1 MSVAIILLWPV
12 TPKSVPPKIGPAGP
26 ILAKNLPKVVPW
38 TTFATKIGLAGQ
50 ILAAKIGPPLPILV
64 PPGDR
69 FWQEVIC
76 QNRSPSL
83 LFPILHYRAI
93 PLGTCIGSYSYS

>member
-1 MSVAIILLWPV
+1 MSDVLIKTLGRWQSDAYQRYIRTSPQQLACHAKIGL
-12 TPKSVPPKIGPAGP
+12 PKIGPAGP

-38 TTFATKIGLAGQ
+38 TTY
-50 ILAAKIGPPLPILV
+50 AAKIGPP
-64 PPGDR
+64 
-69 FWQEVIC
+69 C
-76 QNRSPSL
+76 QFRSPSL